1 MKTSVRYRNAVSSG
15 VDAPARPGTCDDAAH
30 TDHADHAGSTMLNV
44 EAHGTLALR
53 FDDGSPVRAA
63 SAIAPFG
70 SGWLIAQDD
79 ATHAAWWRDDEV
91 TPLRLFPPVDG
102 HDLFCDETGTKRL
115 KPDLEAACAVDVA
128 GTPGVLLLG
137 SGSLPNRTRAALV
150 REDTAAPCVNTADL
164 AVLYDLVGRAL
175 GVPEA
180 RLNLEGA
187 CVVDERLRW
196 FQRGDRRRGV
206 ANASVDVDL
215 ATLLAAILGDTDPTT
230 VPIGGVRRYNLDV
243 LDDRS
248 GDNGGVPLGIT
259 DAVALADGRVLV
271 CAAAEDTDDPVE
283 DGPVSAAAL
292 AVLSGSEVAAW
303 TLLPADAAGR
313 IPKVEGLAILTES
326 PDRVELLAVVDADD
340 PSVASPA
347 LHLTLSGL
355 A

>member
-1 MKTSVRYRNAVSSG
+1 
-15 VDAPARPGTCDDAAH
+15 
-30 TDHADHAGSTMLNV
+30 MLNV
-44 EAHGTLALR
+44 EVHRWMSLR

-79 ATHAAWWRDDEV
+79 ATHAAWWRGDTV
-91 TPLRLFPPVDG
+91 TPLRLFPPVEG
-102 HDLFCDETGTKRL
+102 HELFCDETGTKRL

-150 REDTAAPCVNTADL
+150 SEDTATPRVRTADL
-164 AVLYDLVGRAL
+164 AVVYDLVGRAL

-180 RLNLEGA
+180 RRNLEGA
-187 CVVDERLRW
+187 CVVGERLRW

-206 ANASVDVDL
+206 VDASVDVDL
-215 ATLLAAILGDTDPTT
+215 AALLATILGDADPTT
-230 VPIGGVRRYNLDV
+230 VPVGDVRRYNLDV

-292 AVLSGSEVAAW
+292 AVLSGEEVVAW
-303 TLLPADAAGR
+303 TLLSADARGG

-326 PDRVELLAVVDADD
+326 PERVELLAVVDADD
-340 PSVASPA
+340 PTLASPA
-347 LHLTLSGL
+347 LHLSLSEL